1 MAINLTIGYST
12 YGITNIQLPYMY
24 KKAGDGLVRTGIQE
38 WFAITLY
45 LMQCHFSFFFT
56 GHISVP
62 LSIQLISFLSCAGKM
77 PLSAGRVHRQQM
89 TECRTS

>member
-12 YGITNIQLPYMY
+12 YGIINIQLPYMY

-45 LMQCHFSFFFT
+45 LMQCHFIFFLHWTHF
-56 GHISVP
+56 
-62 LSIQLISFLSCAGKM
+62 
-77 PLSAGRVHRQQM
+77 SATQHTTHKLLELCRKDATFCRQGAQ
-89 TECRTS
+89 TAND